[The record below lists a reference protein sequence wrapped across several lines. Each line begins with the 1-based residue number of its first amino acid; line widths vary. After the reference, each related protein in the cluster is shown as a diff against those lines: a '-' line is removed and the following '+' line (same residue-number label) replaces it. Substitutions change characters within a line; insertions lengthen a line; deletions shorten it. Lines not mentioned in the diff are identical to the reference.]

1 MAAKKKVTLAEFH
14 AWLEG
19 VEEMH
24 AEDWCPDANQWKV
37 IRNKIK
43 TIIDAPPT
51 PAVVESPRTTAQT
64 FQAQHTPPAGFAPAP
79 EVPSSIP
86 QGPVVKPDPTANQM
100 LAGDGTGKTVTPTSA
115 TGDASPF
122 S

>member
-1 MAAKKKVTLAEFH
+1 MAGKKKVTLAEFH

-24 AEDWCPDANQWKV
+24 DEAWHPDPNQWKV

-43 TIIDAPPT
+43 TITEPAPENSK
-51 PAVVESPRTTAQT
+51 PAVVTTGQ
-64 FQAQHTPPAGFAPAP
+64 QLSLHPPGGFIPAP
-79 EVPSSIP
+79 EAPSSIP
-86 QGPVVKPDPTANQM
+86 PGPIEKPSAIADSLLT
-100 LAGDGTGKTVTPTSA
+100 GDAQGKTTTPASQ

>member
-1 MAAKKKVTLAEFH
+1 MAGKKKVTLAEFH

-24 AEDWCPDANQWKV
+24 ADDWCPEPHQWKV

-43 TIIDAPPT
+43 TIKEDDEPRLVAP
-51 PAVVESPRTTAQT
+51 VTTAQQ
-64 FQAQHTPPAGFAPAP
+64 FNPPPTLPGGFVPAP
-79 EVPSSIP
+79 EAPSSIP
-86 QGPVVKPDPTANQM
+86 SGPIEKASSLAESM
-100 LAGDGTGKTVTPTSA
+100 LTGDGQGKTITPTSE

>member
-24 AEDWCPDANQWKV
+24 ADDWCPDANQWKV

-43 TIIDAPPT
+43 TIIDAPTQSPIPT
-51 PAVVESPRTTAQT
+51 SQT
-64 FQAQHTPPAGFAPAP
+64 LNPQRPVHAAPAGFTPAP
-79 EVPSSIP
+79 EAPSSIP
-86 QGPVVKPDPTANQM
+86 LGPVVKPDPAANQM

>member
-1 MAAKKKVTLAEFH
+1 MAGKKKVTLAEFH

-24 AEDWCPDANQWKV
+24 EADWHPDVNQWVK

-43 TIIDAPPT
+43 TIQEVAAPNVPT
-51 PAVVESPRTTAQT
+51 PAGPLTTAQQ
-64 FQAQHTPPAGFAPAP
+64 FNPPSLPGGFVPAP
-79 EVPSSIP
+79 EAPSSIP
-86 QGPVVKPDPTANQM
+86 NGPVEKASALADSM
-100 LAGDGTGKTVTPTSA
+100 LVGDGQGKTITPTSE

>member
-1 MAAKKKVTLAEFH
+1 MAKKKVTLAEFH

-24 AEDWCPDANQWKV
+24 TDDWCPDANQWKV

-43 TIIDAPPT
+43 TIKEDEVGPGAHAP
-51 PAVVESPRTTAQT
+51 VTTAQQ
-64 FQAQHTPPAGFAPAP
+64 FNPPALPSGFVPAP
-79 EVPSSIP
+79 EAPSSIP
-86 QGPVVKPDPTANQM
+86 MGPVVKPDPAASGM
-100 LAGDGTGKTVTPTSA
+100 LTGDGQGKTITPTSE

>member
-1 MAAKKKVTLAEFH
+1 MAKKKVTLAEFH

-24 AEDWCPDANQWKV
+24 ADDWCPDANQWKV

-43 TIIDAPPT
+43 TIEAVPSPVSNVVIPAGPLPRT
-51 PAVVESPRTTAQT
+51 PAEQFAQ
-64 FQAQHTPPAGFAPAP
+64 AGFTPAP
-79 EVPSSIP
+79 EAPSSIP
-86 QGPVVKPDPTANQM
+86 MGPIEKPSAMASSLLT
-100 LAGDGTGKTVTPTSA
+100 GDGQKTVTPTSE